1 MIVFEGDYVLQEC
14 LEQVYPYAEQ
24 ILIAEGPVEYWQR
37 RGRTTSTDRTN
48 EILENAKK
56 ITNSVNFGA
65 IFNKKIKVLVTNE
78 KRKTL
83 HSIRHFVATKLK
95 KKITNDSMIKTILG
109 HAENDTLNNIYAKE
123 GYSLQQ
129 INETIQLL

>member
-1 MIVFEGDYVLQEC
+1 MRRNE
-14 LEQVYPYAEQ
+14 VYNCTIKEEDGIRYFDIFSSKTRSGIRKIP
-24 ILIAEGPVEYWQR
+24 IHSKI
-37 RGRTTSTDRTN
+37 DFITN

-109 HAENDTLNNIYAKE
+109 HTENDTLNNIYAKE

-129 INETIQLL
+129 INEAIQLL

>member
-1 MIVFEGDYVLQEC
+1 MNWYFSYTT
-14 LEQVYPYAEQ
+14 PSF
-24 ILIAEGPVEYWQR
+24 
-37 RGRTTSTDRTN
+37 RTKN
-48 EILENAKK
+48 IK
-56 ITNSVNFGA
+56 ISYSIFFFDCA

-109 HAENDTLNNIYAKE
+109 HTENDTLNNIYAKE

-129 INETIQLL
+129 INEAIQLL